1 MGVAGSREGTGVCG
15 RRTLTGDSGAMAG
28 DSCGNPGASGIFN
41 RASSAARDSVR
52 VEAGGWGDKGVTGA
66 AGNREGGGAKGTGSG
81 SNEAGRGDCVW
92 ASCCG
97 YTLHMAALKSS
108 QVPGSGKASRVRA
121 KVSHVGPS
129 V

>member
-1 MGVAGSREGTGVCG
+1 MSDSSRVGIAGVIGTAGERGT
-15 RRTLTGDSGAMAG
+15 L
-28 DSCGNPGASGIFN
+28 
-41 RASSAARDSVR
+41 SAARDS
-52 VEAGGWGDKGVTGA
+52 EGAGIGGWGDEGEMGA
-66 AGNREGGGAKGTGSG
+66 AGDRGGRGAEGNGG
-81 SNEAGRGDCVW
+81 NEACRGDCVW

-97 YTLHMAALKSS
+97 YTSRMAALKSS